1 MYNFSLGNGNTKV
14 DYKIEEIGD
23 DLQITIT
30 GGIIHIGGIGLVSN
44 GTYDIL
50 SVLNHKE
57 YEIIQPLA
65 DKLTKFHDTTILIT
79 AGIHVDDIT
88 LDEIKEIMDNNNIA
102 ICKIEKYIASEYEIF
117 HEIT

>member
-1 MYNFSLGNGNTKV
+1 MYKFSLGTGNTKV
-14 DYKIEEIGD
+14 DYDIKEVGD
-23 DLQITIT
+23 DLQINIT
-30 GGIIHIGGIGLVSN
+30 GGMIHIGGIGLVSN

-65 DKLTKFHDTTILIT
+65 DKLTKFQDITILIS

-88 LDEIKEIMDNNNIA
+88 LDEIREIVDNNKIA
-102 ICKIEKYIASEYEIF
+102 IEKIEKFISSEYEMF
-117 HEIT
+117 HEFR